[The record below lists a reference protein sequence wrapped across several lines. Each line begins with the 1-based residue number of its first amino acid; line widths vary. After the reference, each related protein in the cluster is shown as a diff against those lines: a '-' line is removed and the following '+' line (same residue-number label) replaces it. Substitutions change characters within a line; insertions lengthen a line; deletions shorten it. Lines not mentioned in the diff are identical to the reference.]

1 MSATANS
8 AATANMA
15 ATANSPEAAASATI
29 LEQGRIGGVGDVGRG
44 AGKAL
49 GAAPAAT
56 GFNID
61 TQDTEANILARTG
74 DAVGFIAFITSGTHQ
89 YDVAVYD
96 GYAWQIYNN
105 A

>member
-15 ATANSPEAAASATI
+15 ATANSPAAAASATI

-74 DAVGFIAFITSGTHQ
+74 DAAGFIAFATDTFNYLVS
-89 YDVAVYD
+89 D
-96 GYAWQIYNN
+96 GKDNWAIMPDGNF
-105 A
+105 